1 MSLTPE
7 QFKNIIQ
14 KVVNDELTLVHGKI
28 DKNHSEVIN
37 TLDKLAKD
45 YQDHEFEHVANI
57 GAHDRMQAEINECRK
72 KLDLKIV
79 SA

>member
-45 YQDHEFEHVANI
+45 YQDHESEHVANI